1 MGDDGAGCMP
11 CMPGRARPEDK
22 SGSEE
27 PDTSEAAVA
36 AVATLS
42 DDDISFFDP
51 FTKDD
56 GRTIPKQGAED
67 LDTRWGER

>member
-1 MGDDGAGCMP
+1 MP
-11 CMPGRARPEDK
+11 CMPGKARPEVK

-42 DDDISFFDP
+42 DDDIISFHS
-51 FTKDD
+51 
-56 GRTIPKQGAED
+56 RS
-67 LDTRWGER
+67 LYER

>member
-1 MGDDGAGCMP
+1 MP
-11 CMPGRARPEDK
+11 CMPGRARPEVK

-42 DDDISFFDP
+42 GDD
-51 FTKDD
+51 
-56 GRTIPKQGAED
+56 
-67 LDTRWGER
+67 